1 MVNESILLLGG
12 RTAAFHLEASSQIVR
27 DGHPTVKG
35 PNMTE
40 GRASHCSATLED
52 GSVIVAGGMT
62 QSNRYG
68 SSLAEVYIATT
79 LQWERRGD
87 MQRGR
92 LQHACT
98 SVWLDPNPQVGD
110 GIISTLVDSKSVLSI
125 IAAGGEMVVVLLTHH
140 RVLL

>member
-1 MVNESILLLGG
+1 M
-12 RTAAFHLEASSQIVR
+12 
-27 DGHPTVKG
+27 
-35 PNMTE
+35 
-40 GRASHCSATLED
+40 HCSATLED
-52 GSVIVAGGMT
+52 GSVIVAGGAI
-62 QSNRYG
+62 QSNRDG
-68 SSLAEVYIATT
+68 SSLTEVYNAST

-98 SVWLDPNPQVGD
+98 RVWLDPNPQVGD

-125 IAAGGEMVVVLLTHH
+125 IAAGGEMVVVLLTLYH